1 MAWDITAGPPATLS
15 VHLNRA
21 ATAIRLWTADAPD
34 RDFRNAHWTSRALAM
49 PSGSNRASAEVALPA
64 SGYRAF
70 LAEVTLTATTGHV
83 YKLSTEARVT
93 PDTVN
98 GGAP

>member
-1 MAWDITAGPPATLS
+1 
-15 VHLNRA
+15 
-21 ATAIRLWTADAPD
+21 
-34 RDFRNAHWTSRALAM
+34 M
-49 PSGSNRASAEVALPA
+49 PSGSNRASVEVASPD

-98 GGAP
+98 